1 MIVLALTLC
10 IGVVNAKKV
19 HTLGDSTMAP
29 YDESATVTRGW
40 GMYFGNF
47 LTGGWTSVNYA
58 KGGRDSRGGYNE
70 LWQTAKPKV
79 EAGDYVLIQFA
90 HNDEKISG
98 MDRDEVYNYYISKGM
113 TTEAAA
119 LDTRGTTPSTTYK
132 MWLGKIVDEVKA
144 LGAHPVL
151 VGAACR
157 SYFSGGK
164 IRRNGRHDLGD
175 SFSKLTADGILEK
188 QSVPA
193 NDHLMDYTYH
203 MEQLAKEKGV
213 PFVNLTEATAELY
226 ESYGD
231 AKCHEQLFD
240 GQGSTHFNTTGALL
254 VARLCAQLMKEQGI
268 LSDNIAVPVDLSV
281 SPMTADMG
289 EAYKGQT
296 LTKELTINGFGLSPA
311 EGTVK
316 VSATEGVEV
325 SADKNNWA
333 STLQINYKNGTLVQ
347 NIYARVALTNA
358 GEFNGKV
365 SVSLGEKSI
374 EIPVKAQAVELGG
387 GAPFRAFWPLLADDK
402 CTAEGS
408 VTVLDEQW
416 SSMVVK
422 NYAALKADGTT
433 WPEGATDDA
442 NRKTQRNV
450 IVGESWTKAE
460 DDDPGRYISFGVQ
473 APKDQ
478 TLKVNNI
485 SMYVGG
491 AGGSGMMCHIYYS
504 TDGFQTR
511 STIFA
516 PTSMAGNTMYE
527 VKAQPVVTLES
538 GQKLEVR
545 IYPWYNSDATG
556 KTICLADVCISG
568 VTESGTA
575 LENEPA
581 TVSFPFHEGREGQT
595 ATFGPDEKMGAYFK
609 TSYVELG
616 SSLAYKGVGSV
627 GQQTLVQPAQQDN
640 SANEDNAV
648 NFYFIPK
655 KGVIFTPTKIS
666 FNMTRYG
673 TDGGKVDASWVAS
686 DGSVTAI
693 ASGLIPNRNNKTP
706 NVTEVSQAV
715 NGANGSDGL
724 CGLRLNLY
732 SLGNTKQVGFG
743 DIVVEGTLLG
753 SPQDTRQCH
762 LTVTVDDEN
771 AGTLTVTP
779 NANVF
784 DEGDEVLLTVA
795 ENFGYHFAAW
805 VDADGRKVST
815 ENPYRF
821 NIADDTTLK
830 AIFNK
835 SNTYALNITLT
846 EGARDNL
853 VQIMPAGTMIDGKRM
868 YEEGTEVK
876 LTAQNNKIL
885 TFTGWED
892 NSTDAERIVKMNA
905 DQSLTAN
912 FSAVDYIVGWDLYY
926 DQPSSN
932 RAADYMADTENAG
945 MLSLRKS
952 DGTTAGWLT
961 RGITNGF
968 ENGRSG
974 ARVWKLRSEGWY
986 FEISFSSKGYTNL
999 KLSNG
1004 MGVSYNTYKKFDVE
1018 YSVDG
1023 TNFVKFGEFP
1033 QLASGWTDGEFAL
1046 PAEASEQ
1053 DKVYIRWMGDKNSGL
1068 VGADTDYDGLC
1079 IGNIF
1084 ITADAGSL
1092 ADEQAMLVSSNPE
1105 QNANGVSRN
1114 GSIILNF
1121 DKKIKA
1127 GTGTATLDGEE
1138 IAPIISGKSAVFKY
1152 SGLKYNTTYSFTMPE
1167 GVLTSRSGKAVAAM
1181 NISFT
1186 TMQRSQPEARF
1197 YDAVVAQDGS
1207 GDYTTLQGAIDAA
1220 PAGRAKPWLIFVK
1233 NGQYHEH
1240 IDIPATKPYL
1250 HIIGQ
1255 DRDKTVVL
1263 DSRLSGGDNA
1273 YSVDPGATVV
1283 VKGKNTFFE
1292 NITLENQWGHEKQAG
1307 PQALALNTQ
1316 ADRVALNNVALLSY
1330 QDTWITTSTS
1340 NNRHYIKN
1348 SVIEGAVDFI
1358 YNSGNVYLDGD
1369 TLEINRPSGG
1379 YIVAPSHA
1387 ADVKWGYV
1395 FMNNVIRPR
1404 KGVKVTDVWLGRP
1417 WHNSPKTVFINTQTF
1432 VNIPAKGWY
1441 EHMGGLPVLWADY
1454 NTVDANGNPVDLSQ
1468 RQDTYWNE
1476 QNGQRVEKK
1485 AKNYLTDEEAAQY
1498 TIKNVMGG
1506 DDNWQPDM
1514 LCEACDAPTVSVS
1527 NGKLTWQPV
1536 PYAICYVVTKNGEV
1550 AGFTKDTTFGGYT
1563 AGDQWQVQAVN
1574 EYGGLSP
1581 KATATISTSI
1591 AHPNMG
1597 TGQIEAI
1604 YRLDGRCS
1612 DQLQKGLN
1620 IVRYA
1625 DNSVR
1630 KVMR

>member
-58 KGGRDSRGGYNE
+58 TGGRDSRGGYNE
-70 LWQTAKPKV
+70 LWQTAKQKV

-144 LGAHPVL
+144 LGAYPVL

-175 SFSKLTADGILEK
+175 SFSKPTADGIVEK

-387 GAPFRAFWPLLADDK
+387 GASFRAFWTLLADDK

-422 NYAALKADGTT
+422 NYAALKTDGTT

-575 LENEPA
+575 L
-581 TVSFPFHEGREGQT
+581 
-595 ATFGPDEKMGAYFK
+595 
-609 TSYVELG
+609 
-616 SSLAYKGVGSV
+616 
-627 GQQTLVQPAQQDN
+627 
-640 SANEDNAV
+640 
-648 NFYFIPK
+648 
-655 KGVIFTPTKIS
+655 
-666 FNMTRYG
+666 
-673 TDGGKVDASWVAS
+673 
-686 DGSVTAI
+686 
-693 ASGLIPNRNNKTP
+693 
-706 NVTEVSQAV
+706 
-715 NGANGSDGL
+715 
-724 CGLRLNLY
+724 
-732 SLGNTKQVGFG
+732 
-743 DIVVEGTLLG
+743 
-753 SPQDTRQCH
+753 
-762 LTVTVDDEN
+762 
-771 AGTLTVTP
+771 
-779 NANVF
+779 
-784 DEGDEVLLTVA
+784 
-795 ENFGYHFAAW
+795 
-805 VDADGRKVST
+805 
-815 ENPYRF
+815 
-821 NIADDTTLK
+821 
-830 AIFNK
+830 
-835 SNTYALNITLT
+835 
-846 EGARDNL
+846 
-853 VQIMPAGTMIDGKRM
+853 
-868 YEEGTEVK
+868 
-876 LTAQNNKIL
+876 
-885 TFTGWED
+885 
-892 NSTDAERIVKMNA
+892 
-905 DQSLTAN
+905 
-912 FSAVDYIVGWDLYY
+912 
-926 DQPSSN
+926 
-932 RAADYMADTENAG
+932 
-945 MLSLRKS
+945 
-952 DGTTAGWLT
+952 
-961 RGITNGF
+961 
-968 ENGRSG
+968 
-974 ARVWKLRSEGWY
+974 
-986 FEISFSSKGYTNL
+986 
-999 KLSNG
+999 
-1004 MGVSYNTYKKFDVE
+1004 
-1018 YSVDG
+1018 
-1023 TNFVKFGEFP
+1023 
-1033 QLASGWTDGEFAL
+1033 
-1046 PAEASEQ
+1046 
-1053 DKVYIRWMGDKNSGL
+1053 
-1068 VGADTDYDGLC
+1068 
-1079 IGNIF
+1079 
-1084 ITADAGSL
+1084 
-1092 ADEQAMLVSSNPE
+1092 
-1105 QNANGVSRN
+1105 
-1114 GSIILNF
+1114 
-1121 DKKIKA
+1121 
-1127 GTGTATLDGEE
+1127 
-1138 IAPIISGKSAVFKY
+1138 
-1152 SGLKYNTTYSFTMPE
+1152 
-1167 GVLTSRSGKAVAAM
+1167 
-1181 NISFT
+1181 
-1186 TMQRSQPEARF
+1186 
-1197 YDAVVAQDGS
+1197 
-1207 GDYTTLQGAIDAA
+1207 
-1220 PAGRAKPWLIFVK
+1220 
-1233 NGQYHEH
+1233 
-1240 IDIPATKPYL
+1240 
-1250 HIIGQ
+1250 
-1255 DRDKTVVL
+1255 
-1263 DSRLSGGDNA
+1263 
-1273 YSVDPGATVV
+1273 
-1283 VKGKNTFFE
+1283 
-1292 NITLENQWGHEKQAG
+1292 
-1307 PQALALNTQ
+1307 
-1316 ADRVALNNVALLSY
+1316 
-1330 QDTWITTSTS
+1330 
-1340 NNRHYIKN
+1340 
-1348 SVIEGAVDFI
+1348 
-1358 YNSGNVYLDGD
+1358 
-1369 TLEINRPSGG
+1369 
-1379 YIVAPSHA
+1379 
-1387 ADVKWGYV
+1387 
-1395 FMNNVIRPR
+1395 
-1404 KGVKVTDVWLGRP
+1404 
-1417 WHNSPKTVFINTQTF
+1417 
-1432 VNIPAKGWY
+1432 
-1441 EHMGGLPVLWADY
+1441 
-1454 NTVDANGNPVDLSQ
+1454 
-1468 RQDTYWNE
+1468 
-1476 QNGQRVEKK
+1476 
-1485 AKNYLTDEEAAQY
+1485 
-1498 TIKNVMGG
+1498 
-1506 DDNWQPDM
+1506 
-1514 LCEACDAPTVSVS
+1514 
-1527 NGKLTWQPV
+1527 
-1536 PYAICYVVTKNGEV
+1536 
-1550 AGFTKDTTFGGYT
+1550 
-1563 AGDQWQVQAVN
+1563 
-1574 EYGGLSP
+1574 
-1581 KATATISTSI
+1581 
-1591 AHPNMG
+1591 
-1597 TGQIEAI
+1597 
-1604 YRLDGRCS
+1604 
-1612 DQLQKGLN
+1612 
-1620 IVRYA
+1620 
-1625 DNSVR
+1625 
-1630 KVMR
+1630 